1 MEQGRLNSPQ
11 VSRAMK
17 PESRYVVME
26 ALTEAQVE
34 ELHALYQDVWW
45 SKGRS
50 LAEVRTMVEH
60 CDFVFGV
67 VARDSPKLLGF
78 ARVISDHVYKAFVF
92 DVIIHPE
99 HRAEGLGTFLME
111 SLMAHPVLSRV
122 RHIELYCL
130 PERVAFY
137 ERHGFSADVGEVLL
151 MRRVLGDGAA

>member
-1 MEQGRLNSPQ
+1 MLMSL
-11 VSRAMK
+11 SR
-17 PESRYVVME
+17 
-26 ALTEAQVE
+26 
-34 ELHALYQDVWW
+34 

-50 LAEVRTMVEH
+50 LEDVRTMLAH

-78 ARVISDHVYKAFVF
+78 ARVISDGVYKAFIF

-99 HRAEGLGTFLME
+99 HRSEGLGTFLME

-130 PERVAFY
+130 PERVPFY
-137 ERHGFSADVGEVLL
+137 ERHGFSAEVGEIVL
-151 MRRVLGDGAA
+151 MRRTSAEEAG